1 MFAMKTDCF
10 ETEQISHRS
19 LRLWRSSK
27 NWWSLCPLEYC
38 RVDKEAGC
46 SGKQMQM
53 RRLVGDFCVESAE
66 CRGQGVLGLW
76 YWSMGIGCCDLG
88 CWVQGVLSEDHLY
101 GGIKVNYISS
111 LSLSSFSFF
120 ISEFISLP
128 SSNVSSPFI
137 SLCNLLPFSFPPS
150 GGCFHIIVS
159 EYLILCRVLLLKYPL
174 FHFPSYLPSK
184 LIFTG
189 VV

>member
-76 YWSMGIGCCDLG
+76 Y
-88 CWVQGVLSEDHLY
+88 
-101 GGIKVNYISS
+101 
-111 LSLSSFSFF
+111 
-120 ISEFISLP
+120 
-128 SSNVSSPFI
+128 
-137 SLCNLLPFSFPPS
+137 
-150 GGCFHIIVS
+150 
-159 EYLILCRVLLLKYPL
+159 
-174 FHFPSYLPSK
+174 
-184 LIFTG
+184 
-189 VV
+189 